1 MRLKII
7 LPNAIIVLLVGLL
20 SFVVVRQRLLTL
32 EDPAVVKAQTERSAA
47 GVAGLL
53 QVQLLRGER
62 WLTEKGT
69 NNEALRD
76 RLANLGLE
84 DKGRREKTAAAL
96 GELKRH
102 AGEAKT
108 VFADAPDIAAIVD
121 KDGKAVGR
129 SEDPQTYAGDDFGKE
144 YPALAAAIKDNRSG
158 SDVWL
163 NSRFAHKHLVS
174 YAPVRDASG
183 HALGAVVLAWSLS
196 DARMASL
203 TADAAALV
211 VIENGAPKVKAKANE
226 AIAPGFAGDIEGAQK
241 DAVARALKN
250 NTDTFQTAA
259 VAGSIAALRNVG
271 NGDVA
276 AIAVARRLSTIE
288 SPDAI
293 LWPILAACGLGL
305 AFVIIAGSILGG
317 YITEPV
323 GTMEESLLQVINGN
337 TNHRVEIEHAELG
350 GLAFRINQLLNTVLG
365 VEEDNTDEQG
375 RPSSPPQQQHFQ
387 EAMSV
392 DDARGAPDAAAAA
405 ALAAEPEG
413 AYYARI
419 YREYIE
425 AKRANGEGVEGI
437 TEQVF
442 GDRIR
447 GMERDQ
453 QSKTGRPVRYA
464 IQRRDGQVRLLAI
477 PL

>member
-20 SFVVVRQRLLTL
+20 SYVVVRQRLLTL
-32 EDPAVVKAQTERSAA
+32 DDPSVIKAQTERTAA
-47 GVAGLL
+47 GVAGQL
-53 QVQLLRGER
+53 QLQLLRGER

-69 NNEALRD
+69 NDEALRD
-76 RLANLGLE
+76 RLGTVGLE
-84 DKGRREKTAAAL
+84 DKGRREKTTTAL
-96 GELKRH
+96 NELKRH

-108 VFADAPDIAAIVD
+108 VFADAPDIAALID
-121 KDGKAVGR
+121 SNGKAVGR
-129 SEDPQTYAGDDFGKE
+129 SDDPQTYAGDDFGKE
-144 YPALAAAIKDNRSG
+144 YPALAAAIKDNRTG
-158 SDVWL
+158 SDIWL

-174 YAPVRDASG
+174 YAPVRDAQG
-183 HALGAVVLAWSLS
+183 KALGAVVLLWSLS
-196 DARMASL
+196 DARLAGV
-203 TADAAALV
+203 TDAATALV
-211 VIENGAPKVKAKANE
+211 VIENGAPKIKAKANE
-226 AIAPGFAGDIEGAQK
+226 AVAPGLATDIEGAQK
-241 DAVARALKN
+241 DAVVRAMKN
-250 NTDTFQTAA
+250 NSDTFQTSTI
-259 VAGSIAALRNVG
+259 AGSVAPLRNIG
-271 NGDVA
+271 NGDLA
-276 AIAVARRLSTIE
+276 AVAVARRLSAIE

-293 LWPILAACGLGL
+293 VWPILAACGLGL
-305 AFVIIAGSILGG
+305 AFVIIAGAILGG

-375 RPSSPPQQQHFQ
+375 RPSTPPEANHFQ

-392 DDARGAPDAAAAA
+392 DKGGGDAAQAA

-425 AKRANGEGVEGI
+425 AKKMNSETIDGI
-437 TEQVF
+437 SEQVF
-442 GDRIR
+442 TDRIR
-447 GMERDQ
+447 GMEQDQ
-453 QSKTGRPVRYA
+453 LQKTGRPVRYA